1 MIADGFIKTLAQPAF
16 ERFVKMLGLTQYDC
30 QKSSESK
37 KDLEIYSLK
46 DRKEKSDSNESV

>member
-1 MIADGFIKTLAQPAF
+1 
-16 ERFVKMLGLTQYDC
+16 MLGLTQYDC

>member
-1 MIADGFIKTLAQPAF
+1 MIADGFIKTLAQLAF